1 MEFLKEL
8 NPEQKEKLTQY
19 LLAFVSEHKQEIFAK
34 NLFQRTR
41 YLTIVLENVFQPH
54 NISAVLRSCECFGVQ
69 DVHIIEN
76 RNRYQVNPDV
86 ALGASKWLSIFRYD
100 EGEETVIRV
109 LERLRQI
116 GYRLVATSP
125 HEDDYTIEELPL
137 DQKTALIFGTELEG
151 LSKAALSMADA
162 WVKIPM
168 VGFTESLNI
177 SVSAA
182 ISLYTLTRRLR
193 HSSYSWRLNKE
204 EQQEVLLQWAASAVK
219 SAEPLVKNFLNQME
233 NLT

>member
-1 MEFLKEL
+1 MELLKEL

-19 LLAFVSEHKQEIFAK
+19 LLEFVSNHKQEIFAK
-34 NLFQRTR
+34 NLLQRTR

-86 ALGASKWLSIFRYD
+86 ALGASKWLSIHRYD

-109 LERLRQI
+109 LERIRAQ

-182 ISLYTLTRRLR
+182 VSLYTLTRRLR
-193 HSSYSWRLNKE
+193 QSSYSWRLNEE
-204 EQQEVLLQWAASAVK
+204 EQQDVLLQWAVSAVK
-219 SAEPLVKNFLNQME
+219 SAEPLIKNFLNQKR

>member
-1 MEFLKEL
+1 MELIRQL
-8 NPEQKEKLTQY
+8 NREQKRLLTQY
-19 LLAFVSEHKQEIFAK
+19 LLSFVSEHKQELFLQ
-34 NLFQRTR
+34 NLVQRTR
-41 YLTIVLENVFQPH
+41 YITLVLENVFQPH
-54 NISAVLRSCECFGVQ
+54 NISAVLRSCDCFGVQ
-69 DVHIIEN
+69 DVHIVEN

-86 ALGASKWLSIFRYD
+86 ALGAAKWLSICRYN
-100 EGEETVIRV
+100 EGEETVVKV
-109 LERLRQI
+109 LERLRKE

-125 HEDDYTIEELPL
+125 HENDYSIEELPL

-151 LSKAALSMADA
+151 LSGAALEMADA

-193 HSSYSWRLNKE
+193 ESTYPWRLSEEEKE
-204 EQQEVLLQWAASAVK
+204 EVLLEWSINANK
-219 SAEPLVKNFLNQME
+219 HAEPLIRQFLSNME